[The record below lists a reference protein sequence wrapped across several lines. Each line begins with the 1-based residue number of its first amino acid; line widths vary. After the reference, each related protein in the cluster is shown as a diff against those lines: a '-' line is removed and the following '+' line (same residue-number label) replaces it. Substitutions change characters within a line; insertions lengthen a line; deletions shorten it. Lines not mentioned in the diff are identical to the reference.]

1 MMDLVGALFMNLPLQ
16 LHEYLASAFFP
27 VRFVQ
32 NASHLKTRLLV
43 LVFILIKTLA
53 IKTFRDLVVK
63 CLNI

>member
-43 LVFILIKTLA
+43 LVFIYL
-53 IKTFRDLVVK
+53 F
-63 CLNI
+63 